1 MDVIW
6 LTDNRLYSR
15 EGTIRTVSSVS
26 VFDKITD
33 PFPITG
39 ELPHK
44 SSLPLS
50 KWSSLLLLA
59 TVAVITL
66 FRHLTRPKLN
76 LPPGPKPWPIIGNL
90 NLLAGPLPHRN
101 MHALVQK
108 YGPIMQLKFG
118 SFPVVVGSSVEMAE
132 AVLKTN
138 DVKLADRPKIAA
150 GKYTTYNYSNITW
163 SQYGP
168 YWRQARKVCLMEL
181 FSPKRLDQFET
192 VRVQE
197 LHALLRKLFVSAGKP
212 INARDN
218 FSDLSLSV
226 ISRLVLGKNYT
237 VKTGNQKEYISPKEF
252 QEMIDEIFLLNG
264 VLDIGD
270 SIPWLAFLDL
280 QGYISFNI
288 KRMKAVGQL
297 FDGFLEH
304 TLNEHQ
310 QRRKGV
316 KDYVPQDM
324 MDVLLQLSDD
334 PNLEVQLDRTAV
346 KAFTMDLIAGGT
358 ESSSVTT
365 EWAMAELLKKPEYFK
380 RATEE
385 LDRVIGRDRWVEE
398 KDIVNLPFM
407 NAICKETMRLH
418 PVTPFLVP
426 RLAREDIQLGGYDI
440 PKGTRVMVN
449 VWTIG
454 RDASI
459 WEKPHEFCPE
469 RFIGKSIDVKGH
481 NFELLPFG
489 AGRRM
494 CVGYSLGLKV
504 IQASVANL
512 LHGFK
517 WKLPGDMTTEE
528 LNMQEIFG
536 LSTPKQIPLVA
547 ELEPRLPAHM
557 YSM

>member
-1 MDVIW
+1 M
-6 LTDNRLYSR
+6 
-15 EGTIRTVSSVS
+15 
-26 VFDKITD
+26 
-33 PFPITG
+33 
-39 ELPHK
+39 EL
-44 SSLPLS
+44 STFAA
-50 KWSSLLLLA
+50 LLLA

-118 SFPVVVGSSVEMAE
+118 SYPVVVGSSVEMAE

-168 YWRQARKVCLMEL
+168 YWRQARKICLMEI

-197 LHALLRKLFVSAGKP
+197 LQALLRKLFVSAGKP

-237 VKTGNQKEYISPKEF
+237 VKDGNQKEYMSPKEF
-252 QEMIDEIFLLNG
+252 KEMIDELFLLNG

-280 QGYISFNI
+280 QGYI

-316 KDYVPQDM
+316 KNYVPQDM
-324 MDVLLQLSDD
+324 MDILLQLSDD

-358 ESSSVTT
+358 ESSAVTT

-380 RATEE
+380 RANEE

-398 KDIVNLPFM
+398 RDIVNLPFI

-418 PVTPFLVP
+418 PVSPFLVP